1 VKNRLLYILFLF
13 SATTFIAQT
22 QDSLNVSKEEV
33 LVIKDTTATK
43 QSYDPL
49 APSRAAFYSAVLPG
63 LGQAYNKKYWKIPI
77 IYAGMATGV
86 YFYIQND
93 KDYDRFRDA
102 YKRRLAGFTDDEF
115 YGNGDTPVI
124 SDERLIDAQRS
135 AQKNKDVSIIVSL
148 AFYLVNIID
157 ANVDAHLS
165 QYNVSDDLSL
175 TPNVYVDPVSTQA
188 NYGLS
193 FKFSLK

>member
-1 VKNRLLYILFLF
+1 VKSRLIYILFIFTATSLF
-13 SATTFIAQT
+13 AQKP
-22 QDSLNVSKEEV
+22 DSLTVSKEEV
-33 LVIKDTTATK
+33 LVVKDSIGKK

-86 YFYIQND
+86 YFYIRND

-124 SDERLIDAQRS
+124 SNDRLIDAQRS
-135 AQKNKDVSIIVSL
+135 AQKNKDISIIVSI
-148 AFYLVNIID
+148 AFYMVNIID

-165 QYNVSDDLSL
+165 QYNVSDELSL
-175 TPNVYVDPVSTQA
+175 TPNLYVDPVSTQA

-193 FKFSLK
+193 FKLNLK

>member
-1 VKNRLLYILFLF
+1 MKNRLLYILFFL
-13 SATTFIAQT
+13 SATSVIAQT
-22 QDSLNVSKEEV
+22 SDSLKIEEERGLIV
-33 LVIKDTTATK
+33 KDTLSDK
-43 QSYDPL
+43 QEYDPL
-49 APSRAAFYSAVLPG
+49 APSRAAFYSAVVPG
-63 LGQAYNKKYWKIPI
+63 MGQAYNKKYWKIPI
-77 IYAGMATGV
+77 IYAGMATGI

-115 YGNGDTPVI
+115 YGSGSTPSI
-124 SDERLIDAQRS
+124 SNDRLIDAQKS
-135 AQKNKDVSIIVSL
+135 AQKNKDISIIVAL

-175 TPNVYVDPVSTQA
+175 APNLYVDPLNAQA

-193 FKFSLK
+193 FKFNLK

>member
-1 VKNRLLYILFLF
+1 MKSRPLYILFILTATSLF
-13 SATTFIAQT
+13 AQT
-22 QDSLNVSKEEV
+22 PDSLNVAREEV
-33 LVIKDTTATK
+33 LVVQDTIVNK

-115 YGNGDTPVI
+115 YGTGTTPVI
-124 SDERLIDAQRS
+124 SDDRLIDAQIS
-135 AQKNKDVSIIVSL
+135 AQKNKDISIIVSL

-165 QYNVSDDLSL
+165 QYNVSDDLTLS
-175 TPNVYVDPVSTQA
+175 PNLYVDPISTQA
-188 NYGLS
+188 NYSLS
-193 FKFSLK
+193 FKFNLK